1 MLLAHT
7 NKELRVAVRA
17 ARAAGKRIG
26 FVPTMGALH
35 QGHIS
40 LVKLAQQQTDF
51 VVVSVFVNPK
61 QFGEGEDFD
70 KYPRTLALDARLLT
84 DHGVDVLY
92 APSVEEVYPK
102 DKVVRQLTAGPIG
115 ADFEGASRPGHFDGM
130 LTVVSRLFDL
140 VEPDTVFFGQ
150 KDAQQVALVRQML
163 EEQVTS
169 GERAPVKLVIGPTVR
184 SDSGLA
190 LSSRNKFLADADMP
204 AALSLSKALFAGS
217 KGLSR
222 DQVLSLARAEISP
235 EAKLEYLELV
245 DQVSF
250 EPTELTDKPATLIV
264 AARLGSVRLIDN
276 VLIDR
281 KL

>member
-7 NKELRVAVRA
+7 NKELRDAVRA

-84 DHGVDVLY
+84 DHGVEVLY

-102 DKVVRQLTAGPIG
+102 DRPVRQLTAGQIG

-140 VEPDTVFFGQ
+140 VQPDAVFFGQ

-169 GERAPVKLVIGPTVR
+169 GERSPVKLVIGPTVR

-264 AARLGSVRLIDN
+264 AARVGSVRLIDN
-276 VLIDR
+276 VAIDR

>member
-7 NKELRVAVRA
+7 NIDLHDAVKV

-40 LVKLAQQQTDF
+40 LVKLAKEQTDF

-102 DKVVRQLTAGPIG
+102 DKPVRQLTAGPIG

-140 VEPDTVFFGQ
+140 VEPDAVFFGQ

-163 EEQVTS
+163 KEQVTT

-184 SDSGLA
+184 SGAGLA
-190 LSSRNKFLADADMP
+190 LSSRNKFLVEADMP
-204 AALSLSKALFAGS
+204 AALSLSKALFAGA
-217 KGLSR
+217 KGSTR

-250 EPTELTDKPATLIV
+250 EPTDLTDKPATLIV
-264 AARLGSVRLIDN
+264 AAKVGSVRLIDN
-276 VLIDR
+276 VAIDR
-281 KL
+281 TL